1 MPVVDRN
8 ILRLALFELL
18 HEPETPRPVVIDEA
32 LEIAKRFST
41 PKSSQF
47 INGILDGVLKSGAAS
62 SPARE
67 PAAKRSLPRGGRGRA
82 RARRGRPAADEGAV
96 YRASGPDARLFDQY
110 DNDGYSLAVAPRS
123 DGSLELSVRV
133 SGGPLESRAA
143 FPVIGARDGAL
154 TASRR
159 SATPSRSTLAGDAAT
174 QAEAVE
180 RILSGMA
187 SAVRYDPDRAR
198 RQDPSS
204 VFASRRAHCVGY
216 SELAVDLL
224 RRVGIAARTVQ
235 GILRSKPGS
244 EGYDSRIGGVYHR
257 WIEVYYPDRG
267 FVFSDP
273 SASINA
279 VDARYVPFGRR
290 AFEKPRDLTVVGVE
304 TSGRL
309 DFPVMRLPD
318 ATTLRVRTRTLSGPL
333 RGTTEMRREVAPAP
347 SP

>member
-1 MPVVDRN
+1 MR
-8 ILRLALFELL
+8 LRRSGLSLAAAAAGL
-18 HEPETPRPVVIDEA
+18 
-32 LEIAKRFST
+32 
-41 PKSSQF
+41 
-47 INGILDGVLKSGAAS
+47 VLAVAGL
-62 SPARE
+62 R
-67 PAAKRSLPRGGRGRA
+67 
-82 RARRGRPAADEGAV
+82 ADERAV

-110 DNDGYSLAVAPRS
+110 DNDGYSLAVTPRS

-143 FPVIGARDGAL
+143 FPVVGARDEAL
-154 TASRR
+154 TV
-159 SATPSRSTLAGDAAT
+159 SAERDAFALTLAGDAAT

-198 RQDPSS
+198 RQDPAS

-224 RRVGIAARTVQ
+224 RRVGLAARTVQ

-290 AFEKPRDLTVVGVE
+290 AFEKPNDLTVVGVE

-309 DFPVMRLPD
+309 DFPVVRLPD
-318 ATTLRVRTRTLSGPL
+318 ATLRVRPVGSK
-333 RGTTEMRREVAPAP
+333 
-347 SP
+347 